1 MPIFSWFG
9 GKQEEKPP
17 AKEHTFNVKM
27 SCNGCCNAVKK
38 AVEGKGGVHNVTCD
52 LEKQLVTI
60 SGWLNKDEAEGYL
73 KASGKQYSAV
83 Q

>member
-1 MPIFSWFG
+1 M
-9 GKQEEKPP
+9 EKPP
-17 AKEHTFNVKM
+17 VKEHRFNVKM

-38 AVEGKGGVHNVTCD
+38 AVEGKGGVHGVQCD

-60 SGWLNKDEAEGYL
+60 SGWLTQAEAEGYL
-73 KASGKQYSAV
+73 KASGKEYSYV